1 MAPRTSFSPSKTVK
15 GAPFFYGHS
24 KNRCKEDAGGSTQ
37 TEFFIRIEPR
47 NPATG
52 FSSKPETNS
61 CRVTSAVID
70 KVHSSPIQ
78 SGKSDIR
85 KCSPDSHSNKQNGF
99 ILNETNLYRDSYAQ
113 EKTGCDKSLWIEN
126 EYGGKYTRSFVD
138 FAQLTTSSA
147 KGFTF
152 KKQDQVTCLENSISQ
167 NQLLTRSGGKPGPYI
182 AMGSKTAGNK
192 KKGPIESEMCNFNY
206 LEKPH
211 LVNMIEAKIKEFSK
225 KSKTNNNK

>member
-24 KNRCKEDAGGSTQ
+24 NNRCKEDAGGSTP
-37 TEFFIRIEPR
+37 TDFFIRIEPR
-47 NPATG
+47 NPDTG
-52 FSSKPETNS
+52 FSSKLQTNS
-61 CRVTSAVID
+61 FRVTSAVID

-78 SGKSDIR
+78 SGKSEIR
-85 KCSPDSHSNKQNGF
+85 ECSPASHNNKQNGL
-99 ILNETNLYRDSYAQ
+99 ILNETNLYRDSYAH
-113 EKTGCDKSLWIEN
+113 ERTGGGKSLRIDN

-152 KKQDQVTCLENSISQ
+152 KKQGQFTCLENSISQ
-167 NQLLTRSGGKPGPYI
+167 NELLTRSGGKAGAYI
-182 AMGSKTAGNK
+182 EMGSKTAGNK
-192 KKGPIESEMCNFNY
+192 GKGPIESEMCNFNY

-211 LVNMIEAKIKEFSK
+211 LVNMIEAKIKEYSE
-225 KSKTNNNK
+225 KSKSNNNR